1 MPIAKEQSDVFLARV
16 ANATDVDWARLAA
29 FIDGEGTIFIQR
41 RGSTRATLSC
51 SYRLEYE
58 SSFDSVARDNI
69 WRECLFQSFGCST
82 RALLTNL
89 LFVESV

>member
-41 RGSTRATLSC
+41 AGARGPH
-51 SYRLEYE
+51 
-58 SSFDSVARDNI
+58 
-69 WRECLFQSFGCST
+69 CLVVIVSNTSP
-82 RALLTNL
+82 LLTAWLETTFGGNVYFSHSAAL
-89 LFVESV
+89 RARSSRICYSWRVF